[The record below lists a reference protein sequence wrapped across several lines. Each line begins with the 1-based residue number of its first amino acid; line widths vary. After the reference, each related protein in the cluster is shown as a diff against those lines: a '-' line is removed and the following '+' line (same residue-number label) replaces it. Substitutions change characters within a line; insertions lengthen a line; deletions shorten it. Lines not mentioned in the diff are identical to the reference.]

1 MECYFDR
8 VFRSA
13 NTSKKRKLE
22 LESSFSDERAKL
34 KFFRRGSNLSGIR
47 FGKNEFAIGCSLS
60 FPFLLHPLLRK
71 KEKKKRKC
79 FFPHCSSLPAIG
91 NESLET
97 VARKK
102 GEPLCTGQ
110 FPLSFVSRWKK
121 DGPLSLPFS
130 LFIPRW
136 WIRGRKRARRERE
149 TCSHTLYLQI
159 HVAGKHTHPGGGR
172 GAGT

>member
-34 KFFRRGSNLSGIR
+34 KFFRRGSNLTETGLEKTNLR
-47 FGKNEFAIGCSLS
+47 SLP

-121 DGPLSLPFS
+121 DGPLSPFLS
-130 LFIPRW
+130 L
-136 WIRGRKRARRERE
+136 
-149 TCSHTLYLQI
+149 
-159 HVAGKHTHPGGGR
+159 HPSVVD
-172 GAGT
+172 TWP

>member
-34 KFFRRGSNLSGIR
+34 KFFRRGSNLTETGLEKTNLR
-47 FGKNEFAIGCSLS
+47 SLP

-71 KEKKKRKC
+71 KEKRKC
-79 FFPHCSSLPAIG
+79 FTPFIRCSLPAIG

-121 DGPLSLPFS
+121 DGPLSPFLS
-130 LFIPRW
+130 L
-136 WIRGRKRARRERE
+136 
-149 TCSHTLYLQI
+149 
-159 HVAGKHTHPGGGR
+159 HPSVD
-172 GAGT
+172 TWP